1 MKTWLIILIVLFI
14 LGIIAGVLGYVFIY
28 NKPHRDFAAA
38 KPVLH
43 LTAAELYDAF
53 ISDPEGSNEKFAG
66 KIIQVEGSLDNFEES
81 GELVILVFTFDDGA
95 FGPEGVRCTVLPEV
109 NERARNIQIGDYI
122 KIKGLCT
129 GFTGDVIMDKC
140 SIVE

>member
-1 MKTWLIILIVLFI
+1 MKTWLKILIGLFL
-14 LGIIAGVLGYVFIY
+14 LGIIAGVLGYVFVY

-38 KPVLH
+38 KPEFN

-53 ISDPEGSNEKFAG
+53 INDPEGSNEKYSG
-66 KIIQVEGSLDNFEES
+66 KIIQIEGNLDNCEES

-95 FGPEGVRCTVLPEV
+95 FGPEGVRCTVLPEA
-109 NERARNIQIGDYI
+109 NEKAHSIHIGDFI